1 MIRYTKFFITFLLAV
16 IALGARSQST
26 ATTSSP
32 YSRYGLG
39 NIIPNILPQNA
50 AMGGIATATNSIGG
64 FNSINPLNPA
74 SYGSIYTTTID
85 GGLYGGTLGLSQT
98 GQASKSNANFG
109 LSHIAFGI
117 PVTKHSALSFGLLPY
132 SQVGYNF
139 KQTLNRGFGTSSP
152 VDTNIVNY
160 TYSGEGGLSK
170 AYLGYGVKLFR
181 HLAIGGNVSY
191 IFGQLKHTQN
201 TELPQLAAALNSQ
214 IEDNNSISGLNYDYG
229 VQYIF
234 DLSLK
239 RHIVLGYSASA
250 STKLNSQSSY
260 IVSQYTLD
268 QNGVANLPIDSL
280 VNQQSAKTKIQLPQI
295 NHFGISYQND
305 EKFLIGADYTM
316 GKWSNLTIGGSSQG
330 LVDSK
335 TFNIG
340 GQYIPNINAIGDYWS
355 TIEYRLGFIYDQT
368 YLNINNP
375 NGNGLT
381 NIKSQ
386 AVTFGLGLRL
396 RPYYQNIFYKIN
408 VSGEIGQRG
417 TLNNG
422 LVKENYFTL
431 RLGFMINDRWFQKIK
446 FD

>member
-26 ATTSSP
+26 TSSP

-39 NIIPNILPQNA
+39 DINAGVLPQNA
-50 AMGGIATATNSIGG
+50 AMGGISTATNLIGG
-64 FNSINPLNPA
+64 FSSINPLNPA
-74 SYGSIYTTTID
+74 SYGSIYITTID
-85 GGLYGGTLGLSQT
+85 VGLFANRLSLSQT
-98 GQASKSNANFG
+98 GQTGGSNGNFG
-109 LSHIAFGI
+109 LSHITFAV

-132 SQVGYNF
+132 SQLGYNY
-139 KQTLNRGFGTSSP
+139 KQTLNRGFGTASP
-152 VDTNIVNY
+152 ADTNMVNY
-160 TYSGEGGLSK
+160 VYSGEGGLSK
-170 AYLGYGVKLFR
+170 AYLGYGIKLFK
-181 HLAIGGNVSY
+181 HLSIGANVSY
-191 IFGQLKHTQN
+191 IFGQLKHTQT
-201 TELPQLAAALNSQ
+201 TEFPQLASALNTS

-229 VQYIF
+229 VQYIMDF
-234 DLSLK
+234 SLK
-239 RHIVLGYSASA
+239 RHLVLGYSASA
-250 STKLNSQSSY
+250 SSQLNSQSSY
-260 IVSQYTLD
+260 IVSQYTFD

-280 VNQQSAKTKIQLPQI
+280 INQQSAKTKIQLPQI

-305 EKFLIGADYTM
+305 DKFLIGADYTI
-316 GKWSNLTIGGSSQG
+316 GKWSNLTIGGTNQG

-335 TFNIG
+335 TLRVG
-340 GQYIPNINAIGDYWS
+340 GQYIPNIDAVGNYWS
-355 TIEYRLGFIYDQT
+355 TIEYRLGLVLDQT
-368 YLNINNP
+368 YLNVNNP
-375 NGNGLT
+375 TGGGLT

-408 VSGEIGQRG
+408 VSGEVGQRG
-417 TLNNG
+417 TLSNG